1 MPELHEVEALTV
13 TAIKRA
19 WEKGREERHGWRV
32 PASQINREC
41 LRWTHYNFWW
51 VLAPEKFDG
60 RMLRLFETGNIEE
73 ERLVADMRRAGMRVT
88 EFEPGKVDKDGNP
101 KQFGVAFGDGH
112 GYGKLD
118 GKAEGIPEA
127 PKTIHV
133 VEFKSHSD
141 KSFKHVQK
149 HGVEKSK
156 PEHYGQMQIYM
167 HKTGIKRALYLAV
180 NKNTDEIYAE
190 RIEYDFKLSDR
201 LERNTRRVAF
211 NSSPP
216 PRLSEDPEFF
226 GCMFCP
232 HKDRCHNITQ
242 ELPEV
247 NCRTCIYSEAVA
259 GGDWI
264 CKKHSITTDRE
275 RQTGACSSHLYNP
288 EFVNGQQVNHDLEAG
303 WVEYAMPDGATFIN
317 RGPDERE
324 DLARDGTE
332 KA

>member
-1 MPELHEVEALTV
+1 MPAIQEVESATV
-13 TAIKRA
+13 RAIYQG

-73 ERLVADMRRAGMRVT
+73 ERLVADMRRAGIKVT
-88 EFEPGKVDKDGNP
+88 EYEPGKLDKDGKP
-101 KQFGVAFGDGH
+101 KQWGVAFGDGH

-118 GKAEGIPEA
+118 GKATGVPEA
-127 PKTIHV
+127 PKREHV
-133 VEFKSHSD
+133 VEFKSHSE
-141 KSFKHVQK
+141 KSFSHVKK

-167 HKTGIKRALYLAV
+167 HKTGLKRALYLAV
-180 NKNTDEIYAE
+180 NKNTDEIYSE
-190 RIEYDFKLSDR
+190 RIEYDFKLCDR

-211 NSSPP
+211 NATPP
-216 PRLSEDPEFF
+216 PRISDDPEFF

-232 HKDRCHNITQ
+232 HADRCHGLTQ
-242 ELPEV
+242 DLPEV
-247 NCRTCIYSEAVA
+247 NCRTCIYSEAVQ

-264 CKKHSITTDRE
+264 CKKHNVTTDRA
-275 RQTGACSSHLYNP
+275 RQNAACSSHLYNP
-288 EFVNGQQVNHDLEAG
+288 EFINGQQVDHDLDAG
-303 WVEYAMPDGATFIN
+303 WVEYAMPDGTTFTN
-317 RGPDERE
+317 RGPDERD
-324 DLARDGTE
+324 DLANAGTE